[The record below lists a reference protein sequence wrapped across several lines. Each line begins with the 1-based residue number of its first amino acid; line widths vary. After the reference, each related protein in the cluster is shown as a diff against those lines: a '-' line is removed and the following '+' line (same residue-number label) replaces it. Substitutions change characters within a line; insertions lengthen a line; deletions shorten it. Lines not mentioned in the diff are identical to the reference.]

1 MDNTEVRLQYWSM
14 TSDLSTSL
22 VEGPSDRRRRRT
34 RAAVLD
40 AAQRL
45 FAERGYAATSV
56 EELARGA
63 DVALASLYG
72 NFPAGKAEVYAVL
85 GCRMARDHAERM
97 DEALSEASGVAAAEA
112 ALTEY
117 VRFHADVPAAFRV
130 LGLADL
136 GPEARSD
143 ATRAAGREISDRLTA
158 VMTAVVQRVVEAGVG
173 EPDPT
178 RRTLLLAWASINGT
192 LALRE
197 RGLVDAPTS
206 AEMLADAQDVWIERL
221 RRQVGTA

>member
-1 MDNTEVRLQYWSM
+1 M
-14 TSDLSTSL
+14 TSDLSNAL
-22 VEGPSDRRRRRT
+22 IDGPPDRRRRRT

-40 AAQRL
+40 AARRL
-45 FAERGYAATSV
+45 FVERGYGGTSV
-56 EELARGA
+56 EELARDA
-63 DVALASLYG
+63 DIALASLYG
-72 NFPAGKAEVYAVL
+72 NFPGGKAEVYAVL
-85 GCRMARDHAERM
+85 GCRIARDHAQRM
-97 DEALSEASGVAAAEA
+97 QDALSSATGVQAAEE

-117 VRFHADVPAAFRV
+117 VRFHADEPAAFRI

-143 ATRAAGREISDRLTA
+143 VTREAGREIADRLAA
-158 VMTAVVQRVVEAGVG
+158 VMADVARCVSEAGVG
-173 EPDPT
+173 EQAT
-178 RRTLLLAWASINGT
+178 VRRTLLLAWASVNGT

-197 RGLVDAPTS
+197 RGLVDADTS